1 MEKMDMLVKDEEAM
15 LELGQKLARVLAG
28 GDILYLSGE
37 LGAGKTTL
45 VRGIA
50 KGLGYQGRVNSPTFT
65 LMNIYNSDP
74 PLYHLDFY
82 RLEDGDLD
90 DLGLD
95 DYWQDEAIIA
105 IEWPQRAANKL
116 PGESLQINI
125 ELVDDDYEKERKVTL
140 KAQGDKYI
148 EKIAR
153 LMASADFSC

>member
-1 MEKMDMLVKDEEAM
+1 MDIFIKSEDEMLNV
-15 LELGQKLARVLAG
+15 GQKLAKILAS

-50 KGLGYQGRVNSPTFT
+50 RGLGYQGRVNSPTFT

-82 RLEDGDLD
+82 RLEDGNLD

-95 DYWQDEAIIA
+95 DYWQDEGIIA
-105 IEWPQRAANKL
+105 IEWPQRASNKL
-116 PGESLQINI
+116 PWESLQII
-125 ELVDDDYEKERKVTL
+125 IDLVDDDYERERKVTF
-140 KAQGDKYI
+140 KAQGHKYQD
-148 EKIAR
+148 KIAR
-153 LMASADFSC
+153 LMASADFGC